1 MKNSYSKSKIVVYLL
16 TFCFLGFNARAQT
29 AEWRLV
35 QTNFSNVD
43 PDAGGPAHGSV
54 QLQLQMRAQ
63 SATITAG
70 TITTGFSF
78 QSYMVALPTGV
89 TCPGAPPYQNN
100 PPNIVLSTEF
110 ATAGYSYNSVFQC
123 NTAFPETIGAETFT
137 QRAIGTLVNGSITLT
152 TTWTPAFTVTLWT
165 LGTSSPEGGFAMIN
179 SGELGSPGEY
189 TTYGITDLLGDP
201 IPTNSLSYS
210 IPISLGTV
218 GTLPVLFTNYNVN
231 CNDKGTAISW
241 STATEIN
248 SSHFEIQKN
257 VNGTWA
263 TIDRVT
269 ASGNSNEIRKYQYL
283 DLAAGVAQYRIKQV
297 DLDGHFVYSPVRYT
311 SCENRKNINIV
322 IFPVPVSDVLNIAI
336 RTDKAIQTELQLL
349 DMSGRIVKRQAAVLN
364 SGNTNLSINVSS
376 LSSGE
381 YIIRSKD
388 GTLQLNQKFTILR

>member
-16 TFCFLGFNARAQT
+16 TFCFLGFNAWGQT

-35 QTNFSNVD
+35 QTNFSSVD

-54 QLQLQMRAQ
+54 QFQLQMRAQ
-63 SATITAG
+63 SGTITAG
-70 TITTGFSF
+70 TISTGFSF
-78 QSYMVALPTGV
+78 QSYLAALPTGV
-89 TCPGAPPYQNN
+89 TCPGSAPYQNN

-110 ATAGYSYNSVFQC
+110 ATAGYSYNAVLQC
-123 NTAFPETIGAETFT
+123 NALSETIGTETFT

-152 TTWTPAFTVTLWT
+152 TAWTPAFTATLWT
-165 LGTSSPEGGFAMIN
+165 LGTSSPQGGFAMLH
-179 SGELGSPGEY
+179 SGELGSPGQF
-189 TTYGITDLLGDP
+189 TTYGITDPLGDP

-210 IPISLGTV
+210 IPIPLGTV

-241 STATEIN
+241 STATEMN

-257 VNGTWA
+257 ANGTWA
-263 TIDRVT
+263 TIDKVA

-283 DLAAGVAQYRIKQV
+283 DLEAGVAQYRIKQV

-311 SCENRKNINIV
+311 SCESRKNINIV
-322 IFPVPVSDVLNIAI
+322 IFPIPVSDVLNVAI
-336 RTDKAIQTELQLL
+336 RTDKAIRTELQLL

-364 SGNTNLSINVSS
+364 SGNSNLSINVSN
-376 LSSGE
+376 LSTGE
-381 YIIRSKD
+381 YIIRSSD
-388 GTLQLNQKFTILR
+388 ETLKLSQKFTILR